1 MVKDIVLVGAS
12 SDIAIEFSKNEFDE
26 FVKVHKISTNS
37 NFHSDLKVYD
47 YLENINIITKYFSK
61 LENPLVI
68 FFNGYLKENRPY
80 YKPNSSEI
88 MLTLKINFE
97 IPYKLAEQL
106 YSLNPETKFIFISSI
121 AAIKPRFKNFIYGF
135 SKQHLENSIKEMK
148 GLNYLIIRF
157 GKVNTR
163 MSAGHKDPPF
173 SLSKKLAAKLIYK
186 NLNNNGLVHPTFGL
200 KFSYL
205 LINFL
210 PITLI
215 NYIETKFINK

>member
-1 MVKDIVLVGAS
+1 MVRDIVLIGAS
-12 SDIAIEFSKNEFDE
+12 SDIAIEFSKNKFDE

-37 NFHSDLKVYD
+37 NFKSDLKVYD
-47 YLENINIITKYFSK
+47 YLENINIIKSYISK

-97 IPYKLAEQL
+97 IPYKLAKQF

-157 GKVNTR
+157 GKVNL
-163 MSAGHKDPPF
+163 F
-173 SLSKKLAAKLIYK
+173 YY
-186 NLNNNGLVHPTFGL
+186 FC
-200 KFSYL
+200 
-205 LINFL
+205 
-210 PITLI
+210 
-215 NYIETKFINK
+215 FIN